1 MNPTLESHRRQVLDL
16 LASLGLEATERCL
29 EDEGSTELVWVVRHG
44 SAVIVVRLLWEEE
57 EGEEAGWFRLSSPLV
72 FLPEKNVLPF
82 YRRLLELNAELPGV
96 ALSVNGPVVELS
108 GERPLAGMDREEAG
122 ELLHR
127 VAACADKL
135 DDMLAEEF
143 GAPFWRPG

>member
-1 MNPTLESHRRQVLDL
+1 MTPTLESYRRQVVDL
-16 LASLGLEATERCL
+16 LGRLGLEASERCR
-29 EDEGSTELVWVVRHG
+29 EDEEEGSTELVWVVRHG
-44 SAVIVVRLLWEEE
+44 SAVVFVRLLWEEE
-57 EGEEAGWFRLSSPLV
+57 EKAGWFRLSSPLV
-72 FLPEKNVLPF
+72 FLPEKNLLPF

-96 ALSVNGPVVELS
+96 ALSVQGPVVELA
-108 GERPLAGMDREEAG
+108 GERPLAGMEGAEAE

-135 DDMLAEEF
+135 DDMLAEDF